1 MVTLT
6 ISPFFVPL
14 EGNPISGYDVKTV
27 STPDRNE
34 YRVDLTFTDRR
45 LNLARPIGI
54 GAAIVGIIFIFA
66 TMTTNVAARLL
77 PMGDEYLAAM
87 IPAAPDGSEPISLTL
102 LCHEINDKTISVTG
116 AIKNR
121 TNEPMSNVLA
131 VVKMVDTTGR
141 FPQTVEVP
149 LMPALLQPQSES
161 NFMTMATLQEKP
173 AGYTVNIRFADG
185 PFIPHKDEY
194 IPSNKDER
202 CAPITITPQPVTK

>member
-6 ISPFFVPL
+6 ISPFFCAI
-14 EGNPISGYDVKTV
+14 GANPISGYDVETV

-34 YRVDLTFTDRR
+34 YRVDMTFTGRR
-45 LNLARPIGI
+45 VKLARPIGI
-54 GAAIVGIIFIFA
+54 GVAIVGILFIFA
-66 TMTTNVAARLL
+66 TMTTNVAAHLL

-87 IPAAPDGSEPISLTL
+87 IPAAPDGSEPLSLTL

-149 LMPALLQPQSES
+149 LMPAPLQPQTES

-173 AGYTVNIRFADG
+173 AGYTVNFRFADG

-202 CAPITITPQPVTK
+202 CAPVTITPLPVTK

>member
-14 EGNPISGYDVKTV
+14 EGNPISGYDGETV

-34 YRVDLTFTDRR
+34 YRIDMTFSGRQVK
-45 LNLARPIGI
+45 LARPIGI
-54 GAAIVGIIFIFA
+54 GVAIVGIIFIFA
-66 TMTTNVAARLL
+66 TMTTNVAAHLL

-87 IPAAPDGSEPISLTL
+87 IPAAPDGSEPLSLTL
-102 LCHEINDKTISVTG
+102 LCYEINDKTISVTG

-149 LMPALLQPQSES
+149 VMPAPLQPQSES

-173 AGYTVNIRFADG
+173 AGYTINIRFADG

-194 IPSNKDER
+194 IPSNKDQR
-202 CAPITITPQPVTK
+202 CAPITITPQPVAK

>member
-14 EGNPISGYDVKTV
+14 EGNPISGYDVTIV

-34 YRVDLTFTDRR
+34 YHLDMTFTGRR
-45 LNLARPIGI
+45 LKLARPIGI

-66 TMTTNVAARLL
+66 TMTTNMAAHLL
-77 PMGDEYLAAM
+77 PMGDEYLSAM
-87 IPAAPDGSEPISLTL
+87 IPSAPDGDAPLGLTML
-102 LCHEINDKTISVTG
+102 SNEINDKTLSVTG

-131 VVKMVDTTGR
+131 VVQMQDTTGR

-149 LMPALLQPQSES
+149 VMPEQLPPQAEAT
-161 NFMTMATLQEKP
+161 FMTKATLQEKP
-173 AGYTVNIRFADG
+173 GGYTVKFRFADG
-185 PFIPHKDEY
+185 PFIPHKDER
-194 IPSNKDER
+194 SS
-202 CAPITITPQPVTK
+202 PITITPQPITK

>member
-1 MVTLT
+1 MV
-6 ISPFFVPL
+6 IPHHFPFFVSL
-14 EGNPISGYDVKTV
+14 EGDPISGYDVKTV

-34 YRVDLTFTDRR
+34 YRVDMTFTGRR
-45 LNLARPIGI
+45 LKARPIGI
-54 GAAIVGIIFIFA
+54 GVAIASIIFIFA

-87 IPAAPDGSEPISLTL
+87 IPAAPDGSEPLSLTML
-102 LCHEINDKTISVTG
+102 SHEINDKTISVTG

-149 LMPALLQPQSES
+149 VMPALMQPQSES

-173 AGYTVNIRFADG
+173 AGYTVNFRFADG
-185 PFIPHKDEY
+185 PFIPHKEEY
-194 IPSNKDER
+194 AATNKDER
-202 CAPITITPQPVTK
+202 SAPITITPQPVTK

>member
-1 MVTLT
+1 
-6 ISPFFVPL
+6 L
-14 EGNPISGYDVKTV
+14 EGNPISGYDVETV

-34 YRVDLTFTDRR
+34 YRIDMTFSGRQVK
-45 LNLARPIGI
+45 LARPIGI
-54 GAAIVGIIFIFA
+54 GVAIVGIIFIFA
-66 TMTTNVAARLL
+66 TMTTNVAAHLL

-87 IPAAPDGSEPISLTL
+87 IPAAPDGSEPLSLTL
-102 LCHEINDKTISVTG
+102 LCYEINDKTISVTG

-161 NFMTMATLQEKP
+161 NFMAMATLQEKP

-194 IPSNKDER
+194 IPSNKDQR
-202 CAPITITPQPVTK
+202 CAPITITPQPVAK